1 MDEASL
7 FFKLPQIWAKIK
19 GDLGEFDRDF
29 RACVVLSSP
38 GHLLRAKDRVWHH
51 TQRHHSGRTSDKHTC
66 AHDACARGRFTL
78 SVRTVSI
85 DIFQCSPAVALA
97 KQRTSLLLILEEGE
111 RERGLDFWGNFLWRE
126 DLFVEEKTR
135 GIRIPKDIFYRNKY
149 RSDFHGKCW
158 IRSEL
163 EDESGI
169 RNLWKIESIFYCI
182 KREIVRN
189 KNRRILNE
197 GDWAFFFFRK
207 IIRQVLI
214 ERII

>member
-1 MDEASL
+1 MSGDSSWTKPAYFL
-7 FFKLPQIWAKIK
+7 NCPQIWAKIK

-126 DLFVEEKTR
+126 DLFVEGKLEGLGYR
-135 GIRIPKDIFYRNKY
+135 RIF
-149 RSDFHGKCW
+149 F
-158 IRSEL
+158 
-163 EDESGI
+163 
-169 RNLWKIESIFYCI
+169 IEIN
-182 KREIVRN
+182 IVRIFTEN
-189 KNRRILNE
+189 VEFGRSWKMNQGSEICE
-197 GDWAFFFFRK
+197 K
-207 IIRQVLI
+207 
-214 ERII
+214 

>member
-111 RERGLDFWGNFLWRE
+111 RERE
-126 DLFVEEKTR
+126 V
-135 GIRIPKDIFYRNKY
+135 
-149 RSDFHGKCW
+149 
-158 IRSEL
+158 
-163 EDESGI
+163 
-169 RNLWKIESIFYCI
+169 SIFGGIFFGEKICLSKGKLEGLGYRRI
-182 KREIVRN
+182 FFIEINIVRIFTEN
-189 KNRRILNE
+189 VEFGRSWKMNQGSEICE
-197 GDWAFFFFRK
+197 K
-207 IIRQVLI
+207 
-214 ERII
+214 